1 MEFKE
6 LKKDEISKVESEI
19 TEFWNKEDILKQS
32 IDNRTDNFV
41 FFIHSFFRIRYCLH
55 ELPKVILLQIP

>member
-19 TEFWNKEDILKQS
+19 TEFWKREDILKQS
-32 IDNRTDNFV
+32 IVLLLLITICQKEMKRSEQ
-41 FFIHSFFRIRYCLH
+41 ILH
-55 ELPKVILLQIP
+55 NCE